1 MANLNLKKYNK
12 GMLNELKNENPN
24 KGVEK
29 FQIELI
35 KTKIKNY
42 NKITGNKMSR
52 KEIDDIIKENMPT
65 IVKEIKESVEGKNL
79 ENDIFLN
86 IMRKRMKK

>member
-1 MANLNLKKYNK
+1 MASLNLKKYNK

-24 KGVEK
+24 KEVKK

-35 KTKIKNY
+35 RTKIKNY

-52 KEIDDIIKENMPT
+52 KEIDEIIKENMPT